1 MTNTIISKSIIV
13 KADCATVWSFLTDKD
28 KLALWFY
35 GAEADLADGQDY
47 TLVGTTA
54 DGSTEKKCW
63 GTVQE
68 MLPPSR
74 LVYTFTFAP
83 LAGALTTVTWTL
95 EEVHGGT
102 RLSLSH
108 EGIEAA
114 AGEAAMG
121 MLLALD
127 AGWDKHIAS
136 LRVAMG
142 ELLD

>member
-1 MTNTIISKSIIV
+1 MTNTVISKSIII

-35 GAEADLADGQDY
+35 RAEANLADGEDY
-47 TLVGTTA
+47 MLVGTAA
-54 DGSTEKKCW
+54 DGSSEQKCW

-68 MLPPSR
+68 MVPTSR

-83 LAGALTTVTWTL
+83 LAGALTTVAWTL

-127 AGWDKHIAS
+127 AGWDKHIAG
-136 LRVAMG
+136 LRAAMG
-142 ELLD
+142 ELVD

>member
-1 MTNTIISKSIIV
+1 MNATTISKSAFF
-13 KADCATVWSFLTDKD
+13 KASRETVWSFLTDKK
-28 KLALWFY
+28 KLGTWFY
-35 GAEADLADGQDY
+35 AAEADLAPDQDY
-47 TLVGTTA
+47 MLVGTAA
-54 DGSTEKKCW
+54 DGSPENKCW

-68 MLPPSR
+68 MDPPSR

-83 LAGALTTVTWTL
+83 LGGALTTVTWTL
-95 EEVHGGT
+95 EEVFGGT

-127 AGWDKHIAS
+127 AGWDNHIAGM
-136 LRVAMG
+136 RAAMG
-142 ELLD
+142 